1 MEPSS
6 YCHSGIEHLISLLR
20 HRSEDFFFVLET
32 LQRLLELHALPFQT
46 GEVAREILSIVV
58 GESFG
63 RILPVPPL
71 RSLCGLVC

>member
-1 MEPSS
+1 MAKRIVQLSDTKVRNAKPRKTE
-6 YCHSGIEHLISLLR
+6 YKLFDGGGLYL
-20 HRSEDFFFVLET
+20 
-32 LQRLLELHALPFQT
+32 
-46 GEVAREILSIVV
+46 EILSIVV